1 MEQKLAR
8 VPFEVELAK
17 RISNGNEEGRIV
29 TRGGDEA
36 RIVCWD
42 YKSMSGDYPIL
53 ALINQGKQEKPIPY
67 SKEGRYNVYGY
78 FSEDCLDLMLETP
91 EYMTFKDGDVLYVR
105 LKNNNWYIFI
115 YSCNSEHKTNSY
127 TALGDNGR
135 LWIEDDYITSNDYI
149 SELRFAT
156 EEEKQTLID
165 ALKAS
170 KEPKAKEYLKRFF
183 NIEVKPECKF
193 KPKDWVLCKGSY
205 SSIWT
210 LCRFSHIEDNINPRY
225 VSVGGNCWHQCI
237 PYNEQTKHLLGT
249 TDNWEE

>member
-1 MEQKLAR
+1 MEQKLVK

-53 ALINQGKQEKPIPY
+53 ALINQGKQEEPIAY
-67 SKEGRYNVYGY
+67 SKEGQYNVYGY
-78 FSEDCLDLMLETP
+78 FSEDCLDLMLEIP

-170 KEPKAKEYLKRFF
+170 KEHKAKDCLKMLGV
-183 NIEVKPECKF
+183 EVKPECKF
-193 KPKDWVLCKGSY
+193 KPFDKVLARECGTDK
-205 SSIWT
+205 WRAD
-210 LCRFSHIEDNINPRY
+210 LFSHMNEEGGFICIGY
-225 VSVGGNCWHQCI
+225 VWDECI

-249 TDNWEE
+249 TDNWKE